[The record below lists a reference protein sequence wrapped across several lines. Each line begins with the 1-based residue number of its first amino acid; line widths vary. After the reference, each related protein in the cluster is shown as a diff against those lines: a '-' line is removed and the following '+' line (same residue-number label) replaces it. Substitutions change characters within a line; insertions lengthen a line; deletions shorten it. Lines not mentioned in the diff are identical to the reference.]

1 MKQYYIFLLVGLI
14 PCSVMAQV
22 SSLSLYEAQRLSR
35 ENYPL
40 LKQQGYY
47 KELQANKWHENAMA
61 NLPQLS
67 VTGQATY
74 QSEVTQ
80 FNIPGSGTTGFQQK
94 PDQYAI
100 GLEMKK
106 TINDWGVIKQ
116 QQQLESLTGDIQ
128 QTQVDVDLL
137 KLKDRINNLYGSLLF
152 LQENQRILSLRL
164 SDLEARGKK
173 VKSAVDQGAALKSS
187 YLVIESEKLSTLQKL
202 EEVRFNRVLGYQL
215 LSLFTQQSIDTTT
228 TLVRPEP
235 STVDNNNPIRRPENN
250 LFSLQQNQLQVR
262 EKYIQSIALPK
273 VFVFG
278 RGYYGRP
285 GFNFLNNEFRPYG
298 LVGIGLNWNLS
309 SYYTL
314 GKEKLDVALN
324 QKIVEA
330 KQAEFEMNLKSD
342 LWQKGMEVRKLESL
356 IKMDA
361 EIVRTKTEIKRSAS
375 SQLDNGV
382 ITPSDYLTE
391 LNAETQARLNQ
402 TLHEIQWLMAQVNY
416 VTALGQ

>member
-1 MKQYYIFLLVGLI
+1 
-14 PCSVMAQV
+14 
-22 SSLSLYEAQRLSR
+22 
-35 ENYPL
+35 
-40 LKQQGYY
+40 
-47 KELQANKWHENAMA
+47 
-61 NLPQLS
+61 
-67 VTGQATY
+67 
-74 QSEVTQ
+74 
-80 FNIPGSGTTGFQQK
+80 
-94 PDQYAI
+94 
-100 GLEMKK
+100 
-106 TINDWGVIKQ
+106 
-116 QQQLESLTGDIQ
+116 
-128 QTQVDVDLL
+128 
-137 KLKDRINNLYGSLLF
+137 
-152 LQENQRILSLRL
+152 
-164 SDLEARGKK
+164 
-173 VKSAVDQGAALKSS
+173 
-187 YLVIESEKLSTLQKL
+187 
-202 EEVRFNRVLGYQL
+202 
-215 LSLFTQQSIDTTT
+215 
-228 TLVRPEP
+228 
-235 STVDNNNPIRRPENN
+235 
-250 LFSLQQNQLQVR
+250 
-262 EKYIQSIALPK
+262 

>member
-1 MKQYYIFLLVGLI
+1 
-14 PCSVMAQV
+14 
-22 SSLSLYEAQRLSR
+22 
-35 ENYPL
+35 
-40 LKQQGYY
+40 
-47 KELQANKWHENAMA
+47 
-61 NLPQLS
+61 
-67 VTGQATY
+67 
-74 QSEVTQ
+74 
-80 FNIPGSGTTGFQQK
+80 
-94 PDQYAI
+94 
-100 GLEMKK
+100 MKK

-330 KQAEFEMNLKSD
+330 KQAEFEINLKSD